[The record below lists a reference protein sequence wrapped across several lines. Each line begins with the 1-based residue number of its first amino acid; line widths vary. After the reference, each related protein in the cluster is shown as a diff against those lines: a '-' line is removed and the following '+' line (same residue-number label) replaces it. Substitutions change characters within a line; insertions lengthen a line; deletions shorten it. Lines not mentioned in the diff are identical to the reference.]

1 MQQPMNVMSQNFATL
16 SLNSPPSMM
25 PVRPPANPLLGGP
38 VPVGMGIPTVMTGTM
53 GMASM
58 GSAPMMNQGVL
69 GMNVN
74 MGVPPTGMGL
84 SGTMG
89 MGVPNITMASAIT
102 PGTVQ
107 PKQDAFA
114 NFANFS
120 K

>member
-1 MQQPMNVMSQNFATL
+1 MTLLLFLFAADMQQPMNVLAQNFAAVNL
-16 SLNSPPSMM
+16 SPQPSMV
-25 PVRPPANPLLGGP
+25 PVRAQGSALLGGP
-38 VPVGMGIPTVMTGTM
+38 MGLAVPGVMAGTM

-58 GSAPMMNQGVL
+58 APTPMMNQGMM
-69 GMNVN
+69 GMN
-74 MGVPPTGMGL
+74 MGTL
-84 SGTMG
+84 G
-89 MGVPNITMASAIT
+89 MGVPNMAMASLT